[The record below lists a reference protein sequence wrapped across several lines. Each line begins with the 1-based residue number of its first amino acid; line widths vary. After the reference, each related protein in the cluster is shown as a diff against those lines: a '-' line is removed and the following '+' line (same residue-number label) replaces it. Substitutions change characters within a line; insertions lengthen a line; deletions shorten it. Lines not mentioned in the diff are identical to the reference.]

1 MKNALLAAAC
11 VLLVSVQGPAFA
23 CPADALAQ
31 VANAHGLSAPW
42 MASPKAEC
50 PVPAPAAARGAEAR
64 DKKAPLLANAD
75 TALRAAASP
84 RRR

>member
-1 MKNALLAAAC
+1 MKNALFAAAC
-11 VLLVSVQGPAFA
+11 TLLVTLQSPALA

-42 MASPKAEC
+42 TASPKAEC
-50 PVPAPAAARGAEAR
+50 AAPAAAAAPVAEAQSR
-64 DKKAPLLANAD
+64 SAPLVSNAGA
-75 TALRAAASP
+75 ALRAAASP